1 MDILRS
7 PDFIAGCV
15 AGSLGIVATQP
26 LDVIRIRM
34 QIPEYQKYGNITR
47 QLSRILKIE
56 GMRGMFRG
64 VASPTLT
71 VGLMSALLFQ
81 SYESSRAYLQ
91 KYRPPPKDG
100 SLDTLTLALAGTW
113 AGVVSCLIT
122 SPTEMIKVIC
132 QLENSPESATIRGE
146 LRVARQHG
154 MFGLMR
160 GFHIT
165 VLRDAPAFAIYF
177 PLYAIVIHHFDP
189 YHQTTWIPFM
199 GGGLAGLWSWYAVY
213 PIDVMKTQYQAR
225 QNHYRDGFLYGV
237 RMQYKERGFKSFY
250 HGVGATM
257 LRAFP
262 QHALVFISFEW
273 VKQRLIDMKKT
284 ERKLDMSG

>member
-1 MDILRS
+1 
-7 PDFIAGCV
+7 
-15 AGSLGIVATQP
+15 
-26 LDVIRIRM
+26 
-34 QIPEYQKYGNITR
+34 
-47 QLSRILKIE
+47 
-56 GMRGMFRG
+56 MRGMFRG

-81 SYESSRAYLQ
+81 SYESSRAFLLQ
-91 KYRPPPKDG
+91 YRPPPTDG

-113 AGVVSCLIT
+113 AGIISCIIT

-146 LRVARQHG
+146 LRVAREHG
-154 MFGLMR
+154 LFGLMR

-177 PLYAIVIHHFDP
+177 PLYAIVIHRFDP
-189 YHQTTWIPFM
+189 HHDTTWIPFM
-199 GGGLAGLWSWYAVY
+199 GGGLAGLLSWYCVY
-213 PIDVMKTQYQAR
+213 PIDVIKTQYQAR
-225 QNHYRDGFLYGV
+225 QNHYRFGFLHGV
-237 RMQYKERGFKSFY
+237 RMQVKERRAISFF

-273 VKQRLIDMKKT
+273 IKQRLQAMNHNQNIDS
-284 ERKLDMSG
+284 DSPDISG